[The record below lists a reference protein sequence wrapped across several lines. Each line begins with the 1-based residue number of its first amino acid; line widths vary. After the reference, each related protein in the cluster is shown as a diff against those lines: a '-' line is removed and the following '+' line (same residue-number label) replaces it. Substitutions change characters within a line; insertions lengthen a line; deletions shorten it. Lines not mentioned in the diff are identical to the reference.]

1 MTSTTLDAPAV
12 AARFA
17 LAVTAP
23 EQAEVLRLALDERD
37 RTVQALQE
45 AVYNLEQTSI
55 RRDEQYAAHSA
66 STSTL
71 GHQVK
76 ALKEDAAE
84 RATKGDVRELRT
96 ELKNDVALVR
106 KDIEVLRTELKS
118 DVAQVRTE
126 IDVLRTELK
135 NDIAQVRTELKNDI
149 AQVHGTQKRHCSG
162 AHGN

>member
-1 MTSTTLDAPAV
+1 
-12 AARFA
+12 
-17 LAVTAP
+17 VTAP

-84 RATKGDVRELRT
+84 RATKGAVRELRT
-96 ELKNDVALVR
+96 EIKIDIALVR
-106 KDIEVLRTELKS
+106 KDIEVLRTELK
-118 DVAQVRTE
+118 
-126 IDVLRTELK
+126 
-135 NDIAQVRTELKNDI
+135 NDIALVCKDMAVLRAETKAGFSEINAKVDELRKDFE
-149 AQVHGTQKRHCSG
+149 AQENRLIVKLGGMMAVVIG
-162 AHGN
+162 AVVALLRVFPAG